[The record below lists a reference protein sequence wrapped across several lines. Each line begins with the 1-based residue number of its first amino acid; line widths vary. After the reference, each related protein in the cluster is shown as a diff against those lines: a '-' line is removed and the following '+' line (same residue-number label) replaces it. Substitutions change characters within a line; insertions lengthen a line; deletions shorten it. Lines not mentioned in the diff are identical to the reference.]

1 MPLSKAK
8 MRPAPRLYVVTP
20 PIGGSASSRA
30 TGVEAAAEFSQSW
43 AQALRGVDAA
53 AVLLRLVD
61 ADERSLINAIK
72 AAAPVQDA
80 GAALLVDGRADLV
93 ARGGGDGAHLIG
105 LDALRVALPQ
115 LKPDRIAG
123 AGGIESRHDAMVA
136 GEAGADYVM
145 FGEPDAD
152 GTRPGL
158 AAVVDWVAWWAE
170 LFEIPCVAYAGGLDE
185 IEPLAAA
192 GADFI
197 ALGAALF
204 RDSRGLESALADAAA
219 RLAVAEGVA

>member
-1 MPLSKAK
+1 
-8 MRPAPRLYVVTP
+8 MRSAPPRLYVVTP
-20 PIGGSASSRA
+20 TIGAGAASRA
-30 TGVEAAAEFSQSW
+30 GGTQAAAEFSQLL
-43 AQALRGVDAA
+43 AQALRGIDAA

-61 ADERSLINAIK
+61 ADERTLINAVK

-80 GAALLVDGRADLV
+80 GAALLVDGRSDVV
-93 ARGGGDGAHLIG
+93 ARCGADGAHLMG
-105 LDALRVALPQ
+105 LDALRTALPQ
-115 LKPDRIAG
+115 LKPGRIAG
-123 AGGIESRHDAMVA
+123 AGGLESRHDAMEA

-158 AAVVDWVAWWAE
+158 AAVVDRVAWWAE

-185 IEPLAAA
+185 IELLAAA

-197 ALGAALF
+197 ARRCGIIRRFAWP
-204 RDSRGLESALADAAA
+204 
-219 RLAVAEGVA
+219 